1 MIYMTSRVFL
11 DTNVL
16 VYCYDRSEPLKQRVA
31 FDLLDTL
38 ANSGTGVISA
48 QVLSEFFVTVTRKI
62 SEPLTLEQ
70 AATRIKN
77 FCQLWTV
84 LEINEMIVLEAVRG
98 VREHR
103 FSFWDAQIW
112 AVARL
117 NQVNLVI
124 SEDFS
129 NGSFV
134 EGVRFINPF
143 LPEFSLHNG
152 L

>member
-1 MIYMTSRVFL
+1 MIYMTSKTFI

-16 VYCYDRSEPLKQRVA
+16 VYAYDRSEPLKQRAA

-48 QVLSEFFVTVTRKI
+48 QVLSEFFVTVTKKI
-62 SEPLTLEQ
+62 SEPLTFKQ
-70 AATRIKN
+70 AITRVKN

-84 LEINEMIVLEAVRG
+84 LELNEMIVLEAVRG
-98 VREHR
+98 VKEHR

-112 AVARL
+112 AAARL
-117 NQVNLVI
+117 NQVNLVL

-129 NGSFV
+129 HGSFV

-143 LPEFSLHNG
+143 LPEFNLHTG